1 MAQQM
6 VKAQI
11 IAITNQKGGV
21 GKTTTAV
28 NLATALAAS
37 KRRVLVVDADPQG
50 NAGTGF
56 DVPADALQKDLYR
69 LVAGQTTT
77 SQAIIPTKVDSVDL
91 LPASTDL
98 AALEVELVNE
108 SDRNNRLKSILD
120 SVADRYDY
128 MLIDC
133 PPSLGL
139 LTVNALVAAD
149 SVLIPLQ
156 CEYYALEG
164 LSHLMDTIQMVQKG
178 LNPRLTIKGVLLTMY
193 DSRNKL
199 SGMVDADVRG
209 HLASLVYKTIIPRNV
224 RVSESPSHGQPVLLY
239 DIDCAGSSAYIALA
253 AEVIKQEIGEVAHV

>member
-1 MAQQM
+1 MTAPNSPG
-6 VKAQI
+6 QI

-37 KRRVLVVDADPQG
+37 DRRVLVVDSDPQG

-56 DVPADALQKDLYR
+56 AVPAAALARDIYR
-69 LVAGQTTT
+69 VLAGQTTIGD
-77 SQAIIPTKVDSVDL
+77 AIIATQVGGVDL

-98 AALEVELVNE
+98 AALELELAGKN
-108 SDRNNRLKSILD
+108 DRNTRLKSLLD
-120 SVADRYDY
+120 DVADNYDY
-128 MLIDC
+128 ILIDC

-164 LSHLMDTIQMVQKG
+164 LTHLMDTIDMVQKG
-178 LNPRLTIKGVLLTMY
+178 LNPKLSIKGVLLTMY

-199 SGMVDADVRG
+199 SSMVDADVRG
-209 HLASLVYKTIIPRNV
+209 HLSNLVYQTIIPRNV

-239 DIDCAGSSAYIALA
+239 DIDCAGSTAYIDLA
-253 AEVIKQEIGEVAHV
+253 AEVIKQEAATA

>member
-1 MAQQM
+1 MT
-6 VKAQI
+6 KAQI

-56 DVPADALQKDLYR
+56 DVSPDALQKDLYR
-69 LVAGQTTT
+69 LVAGQTTI
-77 SQAIIPTKVDSVDL
+77 SQAITPTKVDSVDL

-98 AALEVELVNE
+98 AALEVELVDK

-120 SVADRYDY
+120 SIADRYDY

-164 LSHLMDTIQMVQKG
+164 LSHLMDTIQRVQKG

-199 SGMVDADVRG
+199 SSMVDADVRG
-209 HLASLVYKTIIPRNV
+209 HLTSLVYKTIIPRNV

-253 AEVIKQEIGEVAHV
+253 AEVIKQETREVAHA